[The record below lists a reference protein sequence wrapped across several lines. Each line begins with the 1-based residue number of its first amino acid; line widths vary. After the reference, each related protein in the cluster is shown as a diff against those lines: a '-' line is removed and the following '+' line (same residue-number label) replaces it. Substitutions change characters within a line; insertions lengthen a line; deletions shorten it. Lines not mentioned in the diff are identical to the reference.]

1 MLGFLFA
8 SQETE
13 GNLEVVTEAGKRMLD
28 GSQLPRLVNLR
39 ASKAKECECERCG
52 DLLDSLKTKT
62 SLLENNHRGEF
73 PALTFWTS
81 THKVGEPAH
90 FESQLEKKMKL
101 SPQELLHHDEFID
114 SLVEVEHQWQRA
126 QRSACVSED
135 NDDFWLKHYLELKRI
150 VKQQREFDEDSL
162 DDLRNAALEIDD

>member
-39 ASKAKECECERCG
+39 AANAKECECERCG
-52 DLLDSLKTKT
+52 DLLDNLKKRT
-62 SLLENNHRGEF
+62 SMIEHSHQAEL
-73 PALTFWTS
+73 PALTFWKS
-81 THKVGEPAH
+81 VHKDGEPAH

-101 SPQELLHHDEFID
+101 SPQELLHHDQFID

-126 QRSACVSED
+126 QRSACVNED

-150 VKQQREFDEDSL
+150 IKHQRELDEDSL
-162 DDLRNAALEIDD
+162 DDYRNASLEEDD